1 METLAVTEYTH
12 SRVSDRQ
19 TEKTVPRPVFAAGD
33 AGKTVKIQSIYK
45 KKKNCSVANKSN
57 FPSCNLSSLNFCTI
71 FIYCLTCSHPE

>member
-33 AGKTVKIQSIYK
+33 AGKTVKIQSIYIK
-45 KKKNCSVANKSN
+45 KKLVQWQTKVIFPVVTFLHLISVQ
-57 FPSCNLSSLNFCTI
+57 FLYI
-71 FIYCLTCSHPE
+71 V

>member
-33 AGKTVKIQSIYK
+33 AGKTVKIQSIYIK
-45 KKKNCSVANKSN
+45 KKKLVQWQTKVIFPVVTFLHLISVQ
-57 FPSCNLSSLNFCTI
+57 FLYI
-71 FIYCLTCSHPE
+71 V

>member
-33 AGKTVKIQSIYK
+33 AGKTVKIQSIYI
-45 KKKNCSVANKSN
+45 KKKNLFSGKQK
-57 FPSCNLSSLNFCTI
+57 
-71 FIYCLTCSHPE
+71 

>member
-12 SRVSDRQ
+12 SRVSERQ

-45 KKKNCSVANKSN
+45 KKKKLVQWQTKVIFPVVTFLHLISVQ
-57 FPSCNLSSLNFCTI
+57 FLYI
-71 FIYCLTCSHPE
+71 V

>member
-33 AGKTVKIQSIYK
+33 AGKTVKIQSIYI
-45 KKKNCSVANKSN
+45 KKKNLFSG
-57 FPSCNLSSLNFCTI
+57 
-71 FIYCLTCSHPE
+71 